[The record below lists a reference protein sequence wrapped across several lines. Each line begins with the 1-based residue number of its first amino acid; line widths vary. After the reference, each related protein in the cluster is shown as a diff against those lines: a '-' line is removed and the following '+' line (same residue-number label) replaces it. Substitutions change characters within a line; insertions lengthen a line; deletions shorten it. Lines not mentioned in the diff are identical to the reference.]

1 MSTFRVAVET
11 GRYAL
16 SGTGGVMSHDVTFSP
31 VCLATKEGLE
41 EAQLA
46 LVEGGILAILVRAD
60 AAESTEGCWY
70 LQTGFGPCEAEGVL
84 FPDLGAVKTWV
95 RQRLHEHPDWTA
107 PSRSGQPEPKRAEA
121 SSRALR
127 ILIVEDDSIHA
138 LSLERHI
145 SLLGYE
151 VVATVASGPQA
162 IAAAATH
169 HPDLVFMDVRLAG
182 GTNGIAAARTIHERF
197 GIPSIFVTGFT
208 DPATLAR
215 IEEVKPLEL
224 LVKPIDSV
232 AITAALRRAS
242 ELRRHNA
249 LS

>member
-1 MSTFRVAVET
+1 MSTFRVAVES

-16 SGTGGVMSHDVTFSP
+16 SGTGSTMPHNVTFSP

-41 EAQLA
+41 EAQLV

-60 AAESTEGCWY
+60 AAESTGGCWY

-95 RQRLHEHPDWTA
+95 RQRLHEHPDWTV
-107 PSRSGQPEPKRAEA
+107 PSRSGQLEPKRAEA
-121 SSRALR
+121 PSRALR
-127 ILIVEDDSIHA
+127 ILVVEDNSVHA
-138 LSLERHI
+138 LCLEKHI
-145 SLLGYE
+145 TQLGYE
-151 VVATVASGPQA
+151 VVDTVASGPQA

-182 GTNGIAAARTIHERF
+182 GTDGIAAAQTIHERF
-197 GIPSIFVTGFT
+197 GIPSVFVTGLT
-208 DPATLAR
+208 DPATRAR
-215 IEEVKPLEL
+215 MEQVKPLEL
-224 LVKPIDSV
+224 LSKPVTSA
-232 AITAALRRAS
+232 AISAALQRAS
-242 ELRRHNA
+242 GLRERNR

>member
-1 MSTFRVAVET
+1 MCIFRVVVET
-11 GRYAL
+11 GWYAL
-16 SGTGGVMSHDVTFSP
+16 PDTGSIMSYNITFSP
-31 VCLATKEGLE
+31 VSLATKEGLE
-41 EAQLA
+41 EAQLVLA
-46 LVEGGILAILVRAD
+46 EGGILAILVRAE
-60 AAESTEGCWY
+60 AVESTAGCWY
-70 LQTGFGPCEAEGVL
+70 LQTGFGSCEAEGVL

-95 RQRLHEHPDWTA
+95 RQRLHEHPDWAA

-121 SSRALR
+121 PSRALR

-182 GTNGIAAARTIHERF
+182 GTDGIAAARTIHERF
-197 GIPSIFVTGFT
+197 GIPSIFVTGLT

-215 IEEVKPLEL
+215 IEQLRPLEL

-232 AITAALRRAS
+232 AITAALQRAS
-242 ELRRHNA
+242 ELRRRNA